1 MKKFL
6 SRFALLGLFVGLAA
20 TSYAIPAAEAASD
33 THSQYQGPVDDN
45 LIIIVVDDDYIV
57 VWVEGVAAENSLS
70 GALTSAA
77 SDKIFDA

>member
-20 TSYAIPAAEAASD
+20 TSYAVPAAEAASD
-33 THSQYQGPVDDN
+33 AHSQVGGAEANSIV
-45 LIIIVVDDDYIV
+45 IIVIGDDYVV
-57 VWVEGVAAENSLS
+57 VWVEGATEENALS
-70 GALTSAA
+70 GALRSAA

>member
-6 SRFALLGLFVGLAA
+6 SRFALFGLLVGLAA

-33 THSQYQGPVDDN
+33 THSQYQGAEAN
-45 LIIIVVDDDYIV
+45 SIIIIVIGDDYVV
-57 VWVEGVAAENSLS
+57 VWVEGATAENALS
-70 GALTSAA
+70 GSLTPAV